1 MSVKKAAPKKAA
13 KKVTNAALAE
23 APICS
28 YREKRSVRITE
39 ADNGFSVSTYG
50 PKGEQIMV
58 AKNEAEAMRH
68 AKALLGKK

>member
-1 MSVKKAAPKKAA
+1 MATPKK
-13 KKVTNAALAE
+13 KTVSRRRTKD
-23 APICS
+23 APEPTVAQ
-28 YREKRSVRITE
+28 YREKKCIRITE

-68 AKALLGKK
+68 AKALLGGKK

>member
-1 MSVKKAAPKKAA
+1 MAGKKGKPVRKSNTGASVAA
-13 KKVTNAALAE
+13 V
-23 APICS
+23 S
-28 YREKRSVRITE
+28 YREKKCIRITE

-68 AKALLGKK
+68 AKALLAKK

>member
-1 MSVKKAAPKKAA
+1 MAA
-13 KKVTNAALAE
+13 KKKVSKSV
-23 APICS
+23 PQVQPV
-28 YREKRSVRITE
+28 YREKRCVRITE

-68 AKALLGKK
+68 AKELLGSKK